1 MSAPFREAVVDLDA
15 VRANIAG
22 LAAQVAP
29 AEVMAVVKAN
39 AYGHGAVPVARAAL
53 EAGAS
58 WLGVAFLDEAFE
70 LRDAGITAPVLAW
83 LHGPDALFAEAIER
97 DIELGVSSI
106 DQLRRVA
113 DAAAHVAA
121 SRASASST
129 ASRTPT
135 AAAAP
140 AAVHLKIDTG
150 LSRNGVPPEEWADA
164 VAFAAVLEGQGRIRV
179 RGVFSHLANT
189 DADADRAQLEAFEE
203 ALAAASAA
211 GLKPEVRHLASTA
224 AAVRLPASR
233 FDLVRVGIGT
243 YGIPPYG
250 DGTTAADLGLRPVM
264 TLRACVAAVRRVEAG
279 VGVSYSHTWRAERPT
294 TLALVPLGYADGIPR
309 HASSRAEVLLAGRR
323 RPVVGR
329 IAMDQ
334 FVVDVG
340 DDEVAV
346 GDDVVLFGDPATGAP
361 SADDWADAAD
371 TIGYEIVTRVG
382 QRVPRTFGHGA

>member
-1 MSAPFREAVVDLDA
+1 MPTPPFREAVVDLDA
-15 VRANIAG
+15 VRANVAA

-29 AEVMAVVKAN
+29 AAVMAVVKAN
-39 AYGHGAVPVARAAL
+39 AYGHGAVPVAHAAL
-53 EAGAS
+53 DGGAT
-58 WLGVAFLDEAFE
+58 WLGVADLDEAFE
-70 LRDAGITAPVLAW
+70 LRDAGVTAPVLAW
-83 LHGPDALFAEAIER
+83 LHGPDAPFADAIVR
-97 DIELGVSSI
+97 GIDLGISSI
-106 DQLRRVA
+106 DQLRRVS

-121 SRASASST
+121 SAAGSGGASATSG
-129 ASRTPT
+129 
-135 AAAAP
+135 P
-140 AAVHLKIDTG
+140 AFVHLKIDTG
-150 LSRNGVPPEEWADA
+150 LSRNGVPPEEWIEA
-164 VAFAAVLEGQGRIRV
+164 VAFAAMLEEQGRIRV

-189 DADADRAQLEAFEE
+189 DDEADRAQLAAFDE
-203 ALAAASAA
+203 ALAEASAA
-211 GLKPEVRHLASTA
+211 GLEPEVRHLASTA

-233 FDLVRVGIGT
+233 FDLVRLGIGT

-279 VGVSYSHTWRAERPT
+279 VGVSYSHTWRAERAT

-346 GDDVVLFGDPATGAP
+346 GDEVVLFGDPATGAP

-371 TIGYEIVTRVG
+371 TIGYEIVTRIG
-382 QRVPRTFGHGA
+382 HRVPRTYGGGA